1 MFLTEDKL
9 SSLLVSCQQSGDFSS
24 LKQNLWD
31 VFSSPDCL
39 GGSWLLSSTT
49 AALPSNT
56 ATVCQ
61 AGAPRR
67 TKEELRAL
75 EGEKDVDSCEEEKP
89 VEKVAENA
97 SAVCTVDIPG
107 LRRSFEKLFSLDNSI
122 FEAGLVN
129 ALVMLCS
136 NLEMDL
142 KVKPNV
148 AKDVNFLNL
157 YEIVFELP
165 VIGYEAY
172 LENVLPL
179 VIYFILIILLFYM
192 YNSGLS
198 GGGTA
203 ASGESGCPGQVLVLT
218 IPGQVKVNAGKPP
231 ADPQSEGLHG
241 DVHPGSPH
249 ERRRDNRGGRQRH
262 QDHLLRQPAGR
273 GRVQAARLGHC
284 GAADHGHRH
293 LLLHRDGGQRQ

>member
-39 GGSWLLSSTT
+39 GGSWLLSSTST
-49 AALPSNT
+49 TDSLTSTT

-89 VEKVAENA
+89 VEKVAGNA

-179 VIYFILIILLFYM
+179 VIYLILNIKFQCAM
-192 YNSGLS
+192 
-198 GGGTA
+198 
-203 ASGESGCPGQVLVLT
+203 
-218 IPGQVKVNAGKPP
+218 
-231 ADPQSEGLHG
+231 
-241 DVHPGSPH
+241 
-249 ERRRDNRGGRQRH
+249 
-262 QDHLLRQPAGR
+262 
-273 GRVQAARLGHC
+273 
-284 GAADHGHRH
+284 
-293 LLLHRDGGQRQ
+293 